1 MSGPRFEL
9 YDHAVGLFTLFPEKD
24 TVTMESILRNSWP
37 EPPDGRQI
45 IYTAPM
51 YDIPITMIRAL
62 RNFGKS
68 YNGALAVIYQTPN
81 AIEEIIEADTG
92 IGLIIEASLPP
103 LGIPNRKAWQHKTI
117 EQSVGAGCVGA
128 LIDFNPRELEDYGPG
143 FLLLRRLTGAGHSE
157 SAS

>member
-9 YDHAVGLFTLFPEKD
+9 YNHEADSFTLFPEKD
-24 TVTMESILRNSWP
+24 TITMESVLKSSWP
-37 EPPDGRQI
+37 EPPDGRPI
-45 IYTAPM
+45 IMAAPM

-68 YNGALAVIYQTPN
+68 YNGAHAVIYQTPN

-92 IGLIIEASLPP
+92 IGLIVEASLPP
-103 LGIPNRKAWQHKTI
+103 FGIPNRKAWQHKTI

-128 LIDFNPRELEDYGPG
+128 LIDFAPQELEDYGAE
-143 FLLLRRLTGAGHSE
+143 FLVLRRSLGTGYDDE
-157 SAS
+157 